1 MTRPTRIEGRG
12 PWLREAITPG
22 EFDAPELEGDLKA
35 DICIVGGGLA
45 GLWTAIEI
53 KRQAHANG
61 MATDV
66 AIVEA
71 DICGGGASGR
81 NSGMVLSQWAKFAAL
96 EAFCGTDGAIRLGQ
110 DFGTSAD
117 NLEKF
122 CAEQGIDAEFRRD
135 GWIWGATCPRHVGSW
150 SGIVSGLAK
159 HDLRPF
165 REVSKDEIARQTGS
179 TSFLS
184 GIHDPTAA
192 TIHPGKLV
200 RGIRRAALKF
210 GVRIYENS
218 PMTRLERSSP
228 PVVRTAKGSIKAQRV
243 VLTMNAWSLAIP
255 ELRSAILVIAS
266 DDAVTESVPELLEK
280 LGYKA
285 KPLMGDSQLFVTGFR
300 TTGNHRFNPGITGGV
315 IGFGTVG
322 FGNGA
327 GDRFEGKSM
336 REDVIRACVQRGYP
350 ALAELPFADSWYG
363 PIDRT
368 RSGLPLFGALPTHP
382 EIFYGYGFSGNGVAT
397 TPIAGRI
404 LAALALGQR
413 DEYSSCGLVRP
424 PERWLPP
431 EPIRYV
437 GAHMVRA
444 AIKRKDALDH
454 QSRNPGLIVRG
465 LAGLAPGGITTSR
478 VTKN

>member
-1 MTRPTRIEGRG
+1 MMQPTRIKGRG
-12 PWLREAITPG
+12 PWLREAISPG
-22 EFDAPELEGDLKA
+22 ELDQPELAGDHKA
-35 DICIVGGGLA
+35 DVCIVGGGLA

-53 KRQAHANG
+53 KRRAPS
-61 MATDV
+61 TDV

-96 EAFCGTDGAIRLGQ
+96 EAFCGTDGAIRLGHH
-110 DFGTSAD
+110 FGESAS
-117 NLEKF
+117 NIEKF
-122 CAEQGIDAEFRRD
+122 CVEHGIDAEFRRD

-150 SGIVSGLAK
+150 SGILAGLAK
-159 HDLRPF
+159 HDLHPF

-179 TSFLS
+179 TSFLA
-184 GIHDPTAA
+184 GIYDPTAA
-192 TIHPGKLV
+192 TIHPGKWV
-200 RGIRRAALKF
+200 RGVRRVALKL

-228 PVVRTAKGSIKAQRV
+228 PVVRTAKGSIIAQRV

-266 DDAVTESVPELLEK
+266 EDAVTEPIPELLEK

-285 KPLMGDSQLFVTGFR
+285 KPLLGDSQLFVTGFR

-315 IGFGTVG
+315 IGYGNMG
-322 FGNGA
+322 FGKGA

-350 ALAELPFADSWYG
+350 ALADVPFADSWYG

-382 EIFYGYGFSGNGVAT
+382 DIFYGYGFSGNGVAT

-404 LAALALGQR
+404 LASLALGQR
-413 DEYSSCGLVRP
+413 DEYSACGLVRP

-431 EPIRYV
+431 EPIRYW

-444 AIKRKDALDH
+444 AIERKDAADH
-454 QSRNPGLIVRG
+454 AGKTPGFIVRS